1 MTVIEQGA
9 PAGFRPGARNT
20 AVSLSIAGAL
30 IGAALIVADMFAH
43 DAVAPWG
50 LDRELD
56 AVPLSLLAAGVAF
69 MLVGGLIALARPGM
83 GGTIVLCGV
92 LFWAAGCIT
101 GYSFGWL
108 LALPL
113 VLAFLGALTGMIT
126 NDGSASRSDSRL
138 IFRQDGVTR
147 LTHWVWAVAMFF
159 LLLSGLGIF
168 NARPNLYIGQQS
180 GFGFHNSIVDI
191 YAVNTPNGPRGQ
203 THVSAQVLGLPLE
216 QTFDTTGVPGMSGP
230 AAQPDF
236 TAFPQWATIPA
247 RYDLATS
254 RVVHFFFAWILVGT
268 LFLWLVNALITG
280 HLWRDIIV
288 KPRDIRDLPRDIVD
302 HLRLHFLH
310 GKTYSPLQKLAY
322 FGVLVI
328 AFPLIILTG
337 LTMSPGMDTAWP
349 WLLELFGG
357 RQTARTIHFLT
368 MAAFV
373 LFFVVHIIMVILA
386 NPINE
391 LRSMITGYYRTNI
404 KGEASGEKH

>member
-1 MTVIEQGA
+1 MAVIEQGA
-9 PAGFRPGARNT
+9 PTHFQPGARAT
-20 AVSLSIAGAL
+20 AAILSIVGGLAG
-30 IGAALIVADMFAH
+30 GAVILAEVFAH
-43 DAVAPWG
+43 DAVASWG
-50 LDRELD
+50 LERNLD
-56 AVPLSLLAAGVAF
+56 VMPVSLFAAGAVF
-69 MLVGGLIALARPGM
+69 MLGGGLIALARLGL
-83 GGTIVLCGV
+83 GGTIALCGA
-92 LFWAAGCIT
+92 LFWMVGAIT

-108 LALPL
+108 LAVPV
-113 VLAFLGALTGMIT
+113 VLGFLGALTGMIG
-126 NDGSASRSDSRL
+126 NDARASASDQRL

-180 GFGFHNSIVDI
+180 GFGFSNSIVDI
-191 YAVNTPNGPRGQ
+191 FAVNTPDGPRGR
-203 THVSAQVLGLPLE
+203 TTVLG
-216 QTFDTTGVPGMSGP
+216 QTFDTTGILGMSGA

-268 LFLWLVNALITG
+268 LFIWLINALITG

-288 KPRDIRDLPRDIVD
+288 KPRDIRGLPRDILD
-302 HLRLHFLH
+302 HIRLHFMH
-310 GKTYSPLQKLAY
+310 GKTYSPLQKIAY

-349 WLLELFGG
+349 WLLDVFGG
-357 RQTARTIHFLT
+357 RQTARTIHFIT

-404 KGEASGEKH
+404 KPGANEGEH

>member
-1 MTVIEQGA
+1 MAVIEQGA
-9 PAGFRPGARNT
+9 PAGFQPGARNT
-20 AVSLSIAGAL
+20 AALLSIAGA
-30 IGAALIVADMFAH
+30 ICGAAVIAANILAR

-50 LDRELD
+50 LDRQFD
-56 AVPLSLLAAGVAF
+56 VVPLSLFAAGIVF
-69 MLVGGLIALARPGM
+69 MLAGGLISFMRLGL
-83 GGTIVLCGV
+83 GGTIALCGS
-92 LFWAAGCIT
+92 LFWIGGCIT
-101 GYSFGWL
+101 GHSFGWL
-108 LALPL
+108 LTVPV
-113 VLAFLGALTGMIT
+113 VLAFLGALTGMIA
-126 NDGSASRSDSRL
+126 NDTHASAGDRRL

-147 LTHWVWAVAMFF
+147 LTHWVWAIAMFF
-159 LLLSGLGIF
+159 LVLSGLGIF

-191 YAVNTPNGPRGQ
+191 YAINTPNGPRGQ
-203 THVSAQVLGLPLE
+203 TNLLG
-216 QTFDTTGVPGMSGP
+216 QTFDTTGVLGMSGP
-230 AAQPDF
+230 SAQPDF

-268 LFLWLVNALITG
+268 LFIWLVNALITG
-280 HLWRDIIV
+280 HLWRDIII
-288 KPRDIRDLPRDIVD
+288 KPRDMRDLPRDIID
-302 HLRLHFLH
+302 HVRLRFTH
-310 GKTYSPLQKLAY
+310 GKTYSPLQKIAY
-322 FGVLVI
+322 FGVFVV

-349 WLLELFGG
+349 WLLDLFGG

-391 LRSMITGYYRTNI
+391 LRSMITGYYRTNFNPDSSE
-404 KGEASGEKH
+404 GEH